1 MLSWVRKLWA
11 LGWGPRGPTN
21 PVLGVLSAGAGL
33 FCALVVGTAVLLKRN
48 NYEAVVGIW
57 SFLQESV
64 AESLGLDALAV
75 VAWAT
80 LLVLGAIVAG
90 AMFGG
95 VIVYCSD
102 QRASYVTHAWRGA
115 LAMVGG
121 IALYL
126 AVWTIMSV
134 PEWLG

>member
-1 MLSWVRKLWA
+1 MGGAR
-11 LGWGPRGPTN
+11 RPTN

-48 NYEAVVGIW
+48 DYEAVVAIW
-57 SFLQESV
+57 SFGRESV

-75 VAWAT
+75 VAWAV

-90 AMFGG
+90 ALFGG
-95 VIVYCSD
+95 VMVYYSD

-115 LAMVGG
+115 LVMVGG
-121 IALYL
+121 IGLYL

-134 PEWLG
+134 PEWVG